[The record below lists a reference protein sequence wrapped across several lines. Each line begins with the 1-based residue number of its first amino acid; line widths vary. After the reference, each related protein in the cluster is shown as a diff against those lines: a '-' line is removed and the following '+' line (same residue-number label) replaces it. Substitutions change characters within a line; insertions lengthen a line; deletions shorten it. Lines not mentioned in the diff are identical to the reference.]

1 MSIWNTMS
9 LFAKSN
15 STSILTGFA
24 ITGVITTGIFAG
36 KASIKAE
43 KILEEMDGK
52 PVERKEKFKTIAPV
66 FVPAV
71 ISGTATILCIFLSH
85 SIDSQKQVA
94 LMSAYSMS
102 EHAMKA
108 MEEKLGDK
116 KVKQIQDS
124 IFEDEVRKN
133 PPREE
138 SIIDTGKGK
147 TKFRDGVFGGDFY
160 SDIEYVK
167 SVFNKHNKMLN
178 DGDVVSVNDL
188 RWDLGLPQIEM
199 GSIMGWNCGQLEERL
214 TAVMDK
220 DLQDVN
226 QEEVDSI
233 LVISYNRPKE
243 FGWLDS

>member
-66 FVPAV
+66 FAPAV
-71 ISGTATILCIFLSH
+71 ISGTATIMCIFLSH